1 MKLSNR
7 IININGE
14 GDQDDGWG
22 VFYAARKAVAE
33 GRNITMLSIG
43 DHDAATD
50 DMIKSALIDSLER
63 NNTKYAAIPGSQSL
77 RQVLADRMQARS
89 GVATS
94 AENIFVT
101 SGGQGALFSAM
112 AAALDPGETCVVI
125 DPYYATYPAT
135 VRGVSGEMRLV
146 KARPEL
152 DFQLDP
158 TELIDACEGAGALL
172 INTPHNPTGAV
183 YNETTLNAIRDACLK
198 HDLWLISDEVYDN
211 QVHDGEHVSPRQL
224 PDMAERTIIINSFS
238 KSHVMTGFRVG
249 WITAPESFVSHIV
262 DLANATTYGIPG
274 FIQDAAEAA
283 MRNGAAI
290 EKRTA
295 ERYKRRRNL
304 AVDALKG
311 SNAVRVSA
319 PQGAM
324 YVMLDIRATGMS
336 GEAFAYALLDQRDI
350 GVMPGESFG
359 TAAAGHIRVALTTDD
374 DSLVAALKTLA
385 GFAQDMVD
393 QK

>member
-7 IININGE
+7 ITKINGD

-43 DHDAATD
+43 DHDAPTD
-50 DMIKSALIDSLER
+50 DMIKAALIKSLES

-77 RQVLADRMQARS
+77 RKVLADRMQIRS
-89 GVATS
+89 GVAT
-94 AENIFVT
+94 APENIFVT
-101 SGGQGALFSAM
+101 SGGQGALFAAM
-112 AAALDPGETCVVI
+112 AAALDPGDTCVVV

-135 VRGVSGEMRLV
+135 VRGVSGEMRLI

-152 DFQLDP
+152 DFQLDAD
-158 TELIDACEGAGALL
+158 ELMEVCAGARALM

-183 YNETTLNAIRDACLK
+183 YNQRTLEAIRAACLE

-211 QVHDGEHVSPRQL
+211 QVHDGKHVSPRQL
-224 PDMAERTIIINSFS
+224 PDMQERTIIINSFS

-249 WITAPESFVSHIV
+249 WLTAHEDFINHIT

-283 MRNGAAI
+283 MRNGAEI

-324 YVMLDIRATGMS
+324 YVMLDIRATGLS
-336 GEAFAYALLDQRDI
+336 GEEFAYALLEKRDI

-359 TAAAGHIRVALTTDD
+359 TAAAGHIRVALTTSDER
-374 DSLVAALKTLA
+374 LVAALKSLA
-385 GFAQDMVD
+385 EFAQELGT
-393 QK
+393 KT

>member
-7 IININGE
+7 ITKINGD

-33 GRNITMLSIG
+33 GRDITMLSIG
-43 DHDAATD
+43 DHDAPTD
-50 DMIKSALIDSLER
+50 DMIKSALIKSLES

-77 RQVLADRMQARS
+77 RKVLADRMQIRS
-89 GVATS
+89 GVAT
-94 AENIFVT
+94 APENIFVT
-101 SGGQGALFSAM
+101 SGGQGALFAAM
-112 AAALDPGETCVVI
+112 AAALDPGDTCVVV

-135 VRGVSGEMRLV
+135 VRGVSGEMRLI

-152 DFQLDP
+152 DFQLDAD
-158 TELIDACEGAGALL
+158 ELMEVCAGARALM

-183 YNETTLNAIRDACLK
+183 YNQRTLEAIRAACLE

-211 QVHDGEHVSPRQL
+211 QVHDGKHVSPRQL
-224 PDMAERTIIINSFS
+224 PDMQERTIIINSFS

-249 WITAPESFVSHIV
+249 WLTAHEDFINHIT

-283 MRNGAAI
+283 MRNGAEI

-324 YVMLDIRATGMS
+324 YVMLDIRATGLS
-336 GEAFAYALLDQRDI
+336 GEEFAYALLEKRDI

-359 TAAAGHIRVALTTDD
+359 TAAAGHIRVALTTSDER
-374 DSLVAALKTLA
+374 LVAALKSLA
-385 GFAQDMVD
+385 EFAQELGT
-393 QK
+393 KT